1 MSIINTDS
9 GTAVL
14 SGQPY
19 ASGETIEFD
28 GLQTVIGGTPAAGD
42 QFTITPSTRQDLFAT
57 FDGLINALE
66 APSTNS
72 TVHVQHRRQVHVEA
86 QQRQALNNGLNNLN
100 RGLDHLLESRA
111 RIGARVNGIDN
122 QEQANE
128 EFMVGMEQIR
138 SDIDGLDYAEAASRL
153 SEQLLVLQAAQQSF
167 VKTQNLSLFNYI
179 R

>member
-72 TVHVQHRRQVHVEA
+72 TEQA